1 MQEYIEFAG
10 RHVLLF
16 VALGAVI
23 ALIIMSELKR
33 ATKGF
38 NEILPAEAVML
49 INKQDAL
56 VLDIRE
62 ANELAQGS
70 IIDSKHV
77 ALTALPD
84 KIDELSSDKD
94 KPIIVFCKMGNRS
107 AQACKLLLRNSYTN
121 VSSLKGGITAW
132 INEQLPITKK

>member
-23 ALIIMSELKR
+23 VLIIVSELKR
-33 ATKGF
+33 FTKGYK
-38 NEILPAEAVML
+38 EVLPAEAVML

-56 VLDIRE
+56 MLDVRQ

-70 IIDSKHV
+70 IMDSKHI
-77 ALTALPD
+77 ALGTLDD
-84 KIDELSSDKD
+84 KISSLPSDKD
-94 KPIIVFCKMGNRS
+94 KPIVVFCKMGNRS
-107 AQACKLLLRNSYTN
+107 AQAAKLLLKNSYTN
-121 VSSLKGGITAW
+121 VFSLKGGFTAW
-132 INEQLPITKK
+132 VNDQLPITKK